1 VGRGFE
7 SRLRLGFFAVTSSGS
22 EPASFGQDPTQAVET
37 ATVTYELVTIARGG
51 KQRIATYASEEEL
64 RPGDVIRFKGRDW
77 LVERIEDGEPPRA
90 IGKPARYRLRLAHP
104 DGGEEVGAFRRYR
117 PEGPRLGHALTTLE
131 DGQPISWEVTD
142 EELAFDDDNEPY
154 LDLTARRDFA
164 EAEDL
169 PDHELEHLLAW
180 EQADFPEGA
189 IAMLR
194 EAEGSGLSVELVAL
208 EAGEAPDWEAAERYI
223 DALIFE
229 EVEDDLFE
237 LCGVDPD
244 NDRRDTWLPTVKER
258 LHEDR
263 QNFRSD
269 IEGNHDEIEEW
280 EYRDGRVFTSV
291 GREEDE
297 ADPLK
302 GHGWMCRLLD
312 ASALGAAGFD
322 RVRKAEISPEP

>member
-1 VGRGFE
+1 
-7 SRLRLGFFAVTSSGS
+7 
-22 EPASFGQDPTQAVET
+22 
-37 ATVTYELVTIARGG
+37 
-51 KQRIATYASEEEL
+51 
-64 RPGDVIRFKGRDW
+64 
-77 LVERIEDGEPPRA
+77 
-90 IGKPARYRLRLAHP
+90 
-104 DGGEEVGAFRRYR
+104 
-117 PEGPRLGHALTTLE
+117 LTTLE
-131 DGQPISWEVTD
+131 EGRPISWEVTD
-142 EELAFDDDNEPY
+142 ERLAFDDDGEPY
-154 LDLTARRDFA
+154 LDLVAQRVFG
-164 EAEDL
+164 EAEGDV

-180 EQADFPEGA
+180 RQAGFPQGA
-189 IAMLR
+189 VAMLR
-194 EAEGSGLSVELVAL
+194 EAEQSGLSVELVAL
-208 EAGEAPDWEAAERYI
+208 EAGEAPNWEAAQRYI

-229 EVEDDLFE
+229 EIEDDLFE

-244 NDRRDTWLPTVKER
+244 KDARETWLPTVKER

-263 QNFRSD
+263 QNFRAD
-269 IEGNHDEIEEW
+269 IEGDQDEIEEW

>member
-1 VGRGFE
+1 
-7 SRLRLGFFAVTSSGS
+7 
-22 EPASFGQDPTQAVET
+22 VET
-37 ATVTYELVTIARGG
+37 VTVTYELVTIARGG
-51 KQRIATYASEEEL
+51 KQRVATYASDEEL
-64 RPGDVIRFKGRDW
+64 RPGDVVRFKGRDW

-90 IGKPARYRLRLAHP
+90 IGKLARYRLRLAHA
-104 DGGEEVGAFRRYR
+104 DGREEVGAFRRYR
-117 PEGPRLGHALTTLE
+117 PDGPRLGHGFTTLE

-142 EELAFDDDNEPY
+142 ERLAFDDANEPY
-154 LDLTARRDFA
+154 LDLIARRDFA
-164 EAEDL
+164 EAEGDL
-169 PDHELEHLLAW
+169 PNHELEHLLAW
-180 EQADFPEGA
+180 RQAGFPEGA
-189 IAMLR
+189 VELLR
-194 EAEGSGLSVELVAL
+194 DAESSGLSVELVAL
-208 EAGEAPDWEAAERYI
+208 EAGEAPDWDAAGRYI
-223 DALIFE
+223 DALILE

-244 NDRRDTWLPTVKER
+244 NDPRDTWLPTVKER
-258 LHEDR
+258 LQDDR

-269 IEGNHDEIEEW
+269 IEGDHDEIEEW

>member
-1 VGRGFE
+1 
-7 SRLRLGFFAVTSSGS
+7 
-22 EPASFGQDPTQAVET
+22 VET
-37 ATVTYELVTIARGG
+37 ATVTYELVTIARRG
-51 KQRIATYASEEEL
+51 KQRVATYASEEEL

-77 LVERIEDGEPPRA
+77 LVERIEDGDPARA
-90 IGKPARYRLRLAHP
+90 IGKPARYRLRLTHP
-104 DGGEEVGAFRRYR
+104 EGREEVGAFRRYR

-131 DGQPISWEVTD
+131 DGQPISWEVSD

-269 IEGNHDEIEEW
+269 IEANHDEIEEW
-280 EYRDGRVFTSV
+280 EYRDERVFTSV

>member
-1 VGRGFE
+1 
-7 SRLRLGFFAVTSSGS
+7 
-22 EPASFGQDPTQAVET
+22 VET

-51 KQRIATYASEEEL
+51 KQRVATYASEEEL

-77 LVERIEDGEPPRA
+77 LIERIEDGDPPRA
-90 IGKPARYRLRLAHP
+90 IGKPARYRLRLTHP
-104 DGGEEVGAFRRYR
+104 EGREEVGAFRRYR

-169 PDHELEHLLAW
+169 PDHELEHLLAL

-229 EVEDDLFE
+229 EIEDDLFE